1 MSGNPSVAGKNAM
14 LDGLG
19 SVAVYASLHTA
30 NPGSTGTSEATGG
43 SPAYAR
49 KAITWNAASAGS
61 KTTAASVT
69 FDVPAGTYTYIGLWS
84 AVTGGTYYYKIALPS
99 SQVFGSQGLLPITSI
114 TIDQSLVA
122 NA

>member
-1 MSGNPSVAGKNAM
+1 MAGNPSVAGKNAM

-19 SVAVYASLHTA
+19 AVAAYASLHTG
-30 NPGSTGTSEATGG
+30 NPGATGTSEASGG

-49 KAITWNAASAGS
+49 KAITWNAAAAGS
-61 KTTAASVT
+61 KTSAAFT
-69 FDVPAGTYTYIGLWS
+69 FDVPAGTYTYVGLWS
-84 AVTGGTYYYKIALPS
+84 AATGGTYYYKIQLAS
-99 SQVFGSQGLLPITSI
+99 SQVFASQGQLPITSI